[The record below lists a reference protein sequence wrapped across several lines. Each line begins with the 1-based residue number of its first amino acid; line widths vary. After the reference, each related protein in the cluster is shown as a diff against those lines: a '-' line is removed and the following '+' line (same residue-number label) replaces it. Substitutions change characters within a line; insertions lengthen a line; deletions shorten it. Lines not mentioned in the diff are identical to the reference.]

1 MVWKASGTVQI
12 AIIYLNNTFNYFNQ
26 GQNLIRYMK
35 KFLNMKFIITGA
47 ASGMGAV
54 EAKLFSKENAK
65 IFRKRS

>member
-1 MVWKASGTVQI
+1 MRRLENKVT
-12 AIIYLNNTFNYFNQ
+12 
-26 GQNLIRYMK
+26 
-35 KFLNMKFIITGA
+35 IITGA